1 MKRIQLADSL
11 PASIIEKGQSPKVI
25 DLLEKIRV
33 ECNQTGLSYIEINK
47 ALYLADKEFY
57 IKALTSTL
65 DK

>member
-11 PASIIEKGQSPKVI
+11 PASIIEKDQSPKVI
-25 DLLEKIRV
+25 ELLEKIKV
-33 ECNQTGLSYIEINK
+33 ECNQSGISYIEINK